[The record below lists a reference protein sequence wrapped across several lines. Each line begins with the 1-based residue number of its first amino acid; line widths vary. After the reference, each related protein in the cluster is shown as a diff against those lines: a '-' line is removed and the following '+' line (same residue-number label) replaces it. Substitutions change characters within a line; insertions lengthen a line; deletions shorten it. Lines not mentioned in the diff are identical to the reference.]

1 MRHART
7 GARGI
12 RAGAVAHTKLVTRKA
27 FIRAAWGVALALG
40 LVVLGKTFVGDVYH
54 VDTGSME
61 PTIHGLEPGGE
72 WVFVRYDRSPP
83 ERGEIVVVLPPGE
96 SEGIV
101 KRVAGKP
108 LESVQIVDGDVWI
121 DKKPLP
127 PQQGGVRVT
136 VFDDRWQDAK
146 SMFHAGAAWKR
157 ENGVWSATVDEST
170 SKGDDAWLDF
180 HPPLA
185 DDYMTSDHHLV
196 RGEQNVNDAVV
207 ECEVQAGALAG
218 VLRIQLAEQGDVFE
232 LALEPA
238 TSPEGAQAQLVLRR
252 TNADAG
258 AQELARARVP
268 FELAVWHHLRFGNV
282 DNTLRVDCDA
292 HIDVLRASYERNV
305 AHPGDLQHEGK
316 SIGKRLMFGVAGGTF
331 RVRALRLQRDLYYTA
346 RGQFGISGPQQLGA
360 DEYFLLGDNSAHSRD
375 SREWGPVSASWII
388 GRATRVVWPP
398 SHWRS
403 LAEGDDASSSTR

>member
-1 MRHART
+1 MLHART
-7 GARGI
+7 GARVD
-12 RAGAVAHTKLVTRKA
+12 RAGAAAHTKLVTRKA
-27 FIRAAWGVALALG
+27 FIRAAWAVALALG

-96 SEGIV
+96 REGIV
-101 KRVAGKP
+101 KRVVGKP

-127 PQQGGVRVT
+127 PRSGGVRVT
-136 VFDDRWQDAK
+136 VFDDRWQDATAL
-146 SMFHAGAAWKR
+146 FHAGAAWKR
-157 ENGVWSATVDEST
+157 EKGVWSASVDASNA
-170 SKGDDAWLDF
+170 KGDDAWLDF

-185 DDYMTSDHHLV
+185 DDYLTSDHRLV
-196 RGEQNVNDAVV
+196 RGELSVNDAVV
-207 ECEVQAGALAG
+207 ECDVQAGALAG
-218 VLRIQLAEQGDVFE
+218 VLRIQLSEQGDVFE

-238 TSPEGAQAQLVLRR
+238 NSEAGAQAELVLRR
-252 TNADAG
+252 SSADAG
-258 AQELARARVP
+258 AQELARASVA
-268 FELAVWHHLRFGNV
+268 FDLAAWHHVSFGNV
-282 DNTLRVDCDA
+282 DNALRVDFDA
-292 HIDVLRASYERNV
+292 RTDVLHASYERNV
-305 AHPGDLQHEGK
+305 PHPGDLQHEGK
-316 SIGKRLMFGVAGGTF
+316 SIGKRLMLGVAGGTF

-346 RGQFGISGPQQLGA
+346 RGQFGISGPQQLGP
-360 DEYFLLGDNSAHSRD
+360 DEYFVLGDNSAHSRD

-388 GRATRVVWPP
+388 GRAARVVWPP

-403 LAEGDDASSSTR
+403 LSEGDDASSIAR